1 MITYAHFKV
10 KLALLGGLTCV
21 LKRDYPPKKHSA
33 TFKSSHHNGGTMPIP
48 ASCSL
53 GLMSSLNPNLTS
65 SINPHLTSSINPKLT
80 SSINPNISSNI
91 SSLYL
96 FNLALNKVGFTVSS
110 TSNYWLSFD
119 MFCSSLTPQCILR
132 RTSSIRL
139 IKIIILLNNLL
150 IPKRKAGSGFM

>member
-1 MITYAHFKV
+1 MITYTHFKV
-10 KLALLGGLTCV
+10 KLALLGGLTCL

-53 GLMSSLNPNLTS
+53 GLMSSL
-65 SINPHLTSSINPKLT
+65 NPHLTSSINPKLT

-139 IKIIILLNNLL
+139 IKIIILLSNLF
-150 IPKRKAGSGFM
+150 IPRRKTGSGFM